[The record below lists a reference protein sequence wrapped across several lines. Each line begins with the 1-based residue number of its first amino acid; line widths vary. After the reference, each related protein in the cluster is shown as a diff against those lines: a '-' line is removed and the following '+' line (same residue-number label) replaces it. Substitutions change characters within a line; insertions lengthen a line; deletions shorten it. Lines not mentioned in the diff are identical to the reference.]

1 MNVREILKQWLID
14 NDYDGLQHES
24 DCGCQVSD
32 LVPCGGDCSDCTPG
46 YKRIGRTNEE
56 CDWYIMPSKPHN
68 PSLHAT

>member
-32 LVPCGGDCSDCTPG
+32 LVPCGEGNLECEAGHKREAAPKTGYDFLIFPG
-46 YKRIGRTNEE
+46 KK
-56 CDWYIMPSKPHN
+56 SK
-68 PSLHAT
+68 